1 MKEKKCSAYLTALDT
16 STNSIYQPRIECKI
30 GAGGVGGGV
39 GGGGV
44 GGGGGGGERI
54 FPCSPWGNSSLSI
67 LLTNIISIRN

>member
-39 GGGGV
+39 GGKGFFPVPPGGV
-44 GGGGGGGERI
+44 AACPFYSQI
-54 FPCSPWGNSSLSI
+54 
-67 LLTNIISIRN
+67 